1 MTSWFSWQL
10 WNNHALIMITRGCFL
25 IFSNLY
31 ELKVGNFLLS
41 ILQNLKLENLPLW
54 HCFVVSSKISC
65 MRSLFTLDWINLEL
79 LETLATWDSPLQIY
93 WTGCVTVWWIYP
105 KLQNGSWDVNS
116 FFLLIVTNLTPT
128 PHSPSFLLQ
137 TFGNFSIQVCCQM
150 FSVLGMVDSHVS
162 SVVEISQRKNCCQ
175 ICRRCASPVSF
186 RPKKFGRFVR
196 APRRWQKGNL
206 KVPTDGRTDLRS
218 DRGRC

>member
-1 MTSWFSWQL
+1 M
-10 WNNHALIMITRGCFL
+10 
-25 IFSNLY
+25 
-31 ELKVGNFLLS
+31 
-41 ILQNLKLENLPLW
+41 
-54 HCFVVSSKISC
+54 
-65 MRSLFTLDWINLEL
+65 

-175 ICRRCASPVSF
+175 ICRRCAGPVSF

-206 KVPTDGRTDLRS
+206 KVWLTYLRTDRV
-218 DRGRC
+218 GAIAITAGIN